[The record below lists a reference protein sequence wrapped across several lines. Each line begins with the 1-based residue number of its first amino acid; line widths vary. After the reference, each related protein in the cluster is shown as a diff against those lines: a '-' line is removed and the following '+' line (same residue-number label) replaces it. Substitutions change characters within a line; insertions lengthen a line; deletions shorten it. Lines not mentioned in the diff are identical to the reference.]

1 MTTVTNV
8 RNPDFDKQMS
18 EFWWFY
24 FLAKWH
30 KIVLGKWENGW
41 GNAAICWGNAAF
53 CWGNEAICW
62 GNEANLLGKWSKFVG
77 EMKQNVFGRCPQG
90 NVNTTLYDTSHCH
103 YCPNP
108 RMCLSSTAP
117 LLLQHWKFWLISEI
131 RSKIRFKIK
140 HSIRHLRVIQQT
152 IMISARLQWV
162 VGCWR
167 PRAGWRETALLG
179 SKIASHRTLQSRQG
193 VKCDNIFKSKNELQ
207 IHIVRLHPEVW
218 PMWNHVEV

>member
-1 MTTVTNV
+1 MQHFVGG
-8 RNPDFDKQMS
+8 R
-18 EFWWFY
+18 
-24 FLAKWH
+24 
-30 KIVLGKWENGW
+30 I
-41 GNAAICWGNAAF
+41 
-53 CWGNEAICW
+53 
-62 GNEANLLGKWSKFVG
+62 NLLGKWSKFVG
-77 EMKQNVFGRCPQG
+77 EMKQMDGEMKQYVFGRCPQA

-179 SKIASHRTLQSRQG
+179 SKIASHRVDKVSSVTTYSSQKMNYRFTLSG
-193 VKCDNIFKSKNELQ
+193 CIPKCDQCGTMLRSKKGLR
-207 IHIVRLHPEVW
+207 I
-218 PMWNHVEV
+218 